1 MLSKKTKYAFHAL
14 SFFGKREDKNPV
26 LISDVAKKTGVPQK
40 FLESILLD
48 LRKAGILNSKMGKG
62 GGYYLLKDAHD
73 VLLSDVIRM
82 FNGPI
87 ALLPCASINY
97 YEPCPECSNEVACGL
112 NRMMIEVRDETL
124 KILENKSLQDM
135 IDAEK

>member
-14 SFFGKREDKNPV
+14 TYLGKQEEKIPV
-26 LISDVAKKTGVPQK
+26 LISEVAKRTTVPKK

-48 LRKAGILNSKMGKG
+48 LKKAGILNSKMGKG
-62 GGYYLLKDAHD
+62 GGYYLLKDARD
-73 VLLSDVIRM
+73 VLLADVIRM

-97 YEPCPECSNEVACGL
+97 YEPCVECSSEVACGL
-112 NRMMIEVRDETL
+112 NKMMIEVRDEML
-124 KILENKSLQDM
+124 KILENKTLRDM
-135 IDAEK
+135 IDAEN